1 MKISVAMAAYNGE
14 SYISEQLLSIL
25 SQLREGDEIVV
36 SIDPCTDKTL
46 SVVNTLARIDSRIKV
61 YEGLGKGLIK
71 NFENSISRCTGDV
84 IFLSD
89 QDDVWQPDKVETVM
103 NHFNAGADLVLHNC
117 KVVDSMLGEIH
128 PSFFELNKS
137 APGFVKN
144 IIKNS
149 YMGCCMAF
157 RKELVPMFMPFP
169 EKIPMHDQWI
179 GLIAQR
185 CSAEIV
191 FEDKPLLLYRRH
203 GANASETGGEH
214 AGVFQMIKW
223 RLSILKALRNIYKPA
238 KRSHSEDKV

>member
-1 MKISVAMAAYNGE
+1 MA
-14 SYISEQLLSIL
+14 LS
-25 SQLREGDEIVV
+25 
-36 SIDPCTDKTL
+36 
-46 SVVNTLARIDSRIKV
+46 
-61 YEGLGKGLIK
+61 
-71 NFENSISRCTGDV
+71 
-84 IFLSD
+84 
-89 QDDVWQPDKVETVM
+89 
-103 NHFNAGADLVLHNC
+103 
-117 KVVDSMLGEIH
+117 
-128 PSFFELNKS
+128 
-137 APGFVKN
+137 
-144 IIKNS
+144 
-149 YMGCCMAF
+149 
-157 RKELVPMFMPFP
+157 KELVTMFMPFP